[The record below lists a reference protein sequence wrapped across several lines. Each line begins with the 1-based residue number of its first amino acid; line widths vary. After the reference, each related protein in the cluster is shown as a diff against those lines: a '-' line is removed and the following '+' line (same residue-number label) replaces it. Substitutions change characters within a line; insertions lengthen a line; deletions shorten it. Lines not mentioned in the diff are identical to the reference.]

1 MRKILLATLAAAAVF
16 AAVPASAQIYLGAG
30 RHGPGIV
37 VSPFGLGV
45 GPGYGY
51 GYGYGDNYGYACPL
65 VKQSYVYKGR
75 VRYRWVRACY

>member
-1 MRKILLATLAAAAVF
+1 MRKILLATLAAAAVL

-37 VSPFGLGV
+37 ISPFGLGV

-51 GYGYGDNYGYACPL
+51 GYGYDYGYQCPL
-65 VKQSYVYKGR
+65 VQQRYVYKGH
-75 VRYRWVRACY
+75 VRYRWVHSCY